1 MTAGTTTIGTTTIER
16 RLAGRRLTRRPAPH
30 YSDLVKA
37 TVHGRLFRSHS
48 SHTEDTH
55 DHNAAHARL
64 SPFARA
70 SGARRGRP
78 SLWRGR
84 REVSGFRERH
94 RGQSAGAW
102 TSASDDGDPGPGGD
116 VDARLQSRSEE
127 QK

>member
-70 SGARRGRP
+70 SGARR
-78 SLWRGR
+78 
-84 REVSGFRERH
+84 
-94 RGQSAGAW
+94 
-102 TSASDDGDPGPGGD
+102 
-116 VDARLQSRSEE
+116 RSEE
-127 QK
+127 RRVGKECVSTCRSRWSPYH

>member
-1 MTAGTTTIGTTTIER
+1 MSGGTAAAGTATTVIGTTIAGIATGMTAGTTTIGTTTIER

-30 YSDLVKA
+30 YSDLVQA

-64 SPFARA
+64 SPFARS

-78 SLWRGR
+78 VSWRGGGG
-84 REVSGFRERH
+84 VSGF
-94 RGQSAGAW
+94 
-102 TSASDDGDPGPGGD
+102 
-116 VDARLQSRSEE
+116 
-127 QK
+127 

>member
-70 SGARRGRP
+70 SGARRGRL
-78 SLWRGR
+78 SL
-84 REVSGFRERH
+84 
-94 RGQSAGAW
+94 
-102 TSASDDGDPGPGGD
+102 
-116 VDARLQSRSEE
+116 RSEE
-127 QK
+127 HTSELQSLMRISYAVFCLNKNNHMISHPQHKHSYLQHIVHHY